1 MKLSQYEIT
10 YLITPMLTE
19 EQRGALCASFDEQI
33 TAAEGVIISSA
44 PVLRKTLAYPIK
56 HQNAGF
62 IRALQIEVDPA
73 KIAALQSFLKKSE
86 SVMRLTILATPPRVR
101 MSQELIEKHG
111 KRKGKSASNRPEKQ
125 LKKSLPDGR
134 ETPEKE
140 VTMQDVEKG
149 IEEALTTEVQ

>member
-1 MKLSQYEIT
+1 MKLGQYEIT
-10 YLITPMLTE
+10 YLIAPTLTE

-56 HQNAGF
+56 HQSAAF

-73 KIAALQSFLKKSE
+73 NIAALQAFLKKSE
-86 SVMRLTILATPPRVR
+86 SVMRLTILATPPRAR

-111 KRKGKSASNRPEKQ
+111 KRKGKSASGRPEKHAHE
-125 LKKSLPDGR
+125 KIAEK
-134 ETPEKE
+134 PEKE